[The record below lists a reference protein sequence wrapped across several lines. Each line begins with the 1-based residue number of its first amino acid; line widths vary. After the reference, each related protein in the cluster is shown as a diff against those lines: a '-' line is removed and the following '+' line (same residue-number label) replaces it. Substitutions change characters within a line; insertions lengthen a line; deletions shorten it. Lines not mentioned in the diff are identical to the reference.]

1 MAREEKF
8 FITSLESPDEAS
20 FKFVEEIQ
28 NENTEIEEVRKMRI
42 MGEPKKRQRLT
53 SLTVNYYT
61 RLQNDAYPLNIHVCK
76 VARFFRKVFCFS
88 WW

>member
-28 NENTEIEEVRKMRI
+28 NENTEVEEV
-42 MGEPKKRQRLT
+42 
-53 SLTVNYYT
+53 
-61 RLQNDAYPLNIHVCK
+61 
-76 VARFFRKVFCFS
+76 
-88 WW
+88 